1 MTAAVVSKLYPKT
14 YKIKNRNPIPYNEWD
29 FCIQINMTPEKN
41 LSIAHLWFEA
51 FNAHNLEKLLSLYDD
66 EAQHYSPKLKLRQP
80 ETNGLVSGKDALRSW
95 WKDSFDR
102 LPTLHYKVTSLT
114 SNSDRV
120 FMEYTRTV
128 ANEEALL
135 VAEILEVRDGK
146 IIASRV
152 YHG

>member
-1 MTAAVVSKLYPKT
+1 
-14 YKIKNRNPIPYNEWD
+14 
-29 FCIQINMTPEKN
+29 MTPEKN

-66 EAQHYSPKLKLRQP
+66 DAQHFSPKLKIRHP
-80 ETNGLVSGKDALRSW
+80 ETNGFVTGKAALRSW
-95 WKDSFDR
+95 WSDSFDR

-120 FMEYTRTV
+120 FMEYIRTV
-128 ANEEALL
+128 ENEEKML
-135 VAEILEVRDGK
+135 VAEILEIKDNK

>member
-1 MTAAVVSKLYPKT
+1 MGFFYLKLMAT
-14 YKIKNRNPIPYNEWD
+14 
-29 FCIQINMTPEKN
+29 EKN

-66 EAQHYSPKLKLRQP
+66 EAQHFSPKLKIRHP
-80 ETNGLVSGKDALRSW
+80 ETYGLAVGKESLRTWWQDA
-95 WKDSFDR
+95 FER
-102 LPTLHYKVTSLT
+102 LPSLHYKVTSLT

-120 FMEYTRTV
+120 FMEYIRTV
-128 ANEEALL
+128 TNEENML
-135 VAEILEVRDGK
+135 VAEVLEIKEGK

>member
-1 MTAAVVSKLYPKT
+1 MST
-14 YKIKNRNPIPYNEWD
+14 
-29 FCIQINMTPEKN
+29 EKN

-66 EAQHYSPKLKLRQP
+66 GAQHYSPKLKVHRP
-80 ETNGLVSGKDALRSW
+80 ETNGLVIGKDALRTW
-95 WKDSFDR
+95 WQDAFDR
-102 LPTLHYKVTSLT
+102 LPSLHYKVTSLT

-120 FMEYTRTV
+120 FMEYIRMV
-128 ANEEALL
+128 DNENDLL
-135 VAEILEVRDGK
+135 VAELLEIKDGQ